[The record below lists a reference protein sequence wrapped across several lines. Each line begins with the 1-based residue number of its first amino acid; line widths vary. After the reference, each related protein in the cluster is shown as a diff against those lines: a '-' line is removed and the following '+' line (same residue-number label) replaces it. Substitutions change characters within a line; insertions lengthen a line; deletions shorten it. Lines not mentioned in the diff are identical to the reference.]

1 MTKIIKGLLVVAII
15 TTGLVAKVQDIQ
27 IWTSDNKD
35 GQITAASVEK
45 AFADAGFII
54 DGNNDMNA
62 AFKAKF
68 KGSRQDL
75 YHLFTTH
82 RPENVAA
89 LVKKYPTVGL
99 FSPMSMSFFSRTGS
113 KKFSVA
119 SLSAAGWSKIT
130 GIPADDKDLIAY
142 TDLIFE
148 VFKTAMPKGGFE
160 YVSYNIN
167 TKQGDLVTTYKLKMD
182 PNTDF
187 ITQKEEF
194 QSEIEAG
201 LETNGFVVAGFV
213 EFAEEFE
220 NAGNETYDI
229 YDAYSICKLS
239 VIYAVAE
246 KRPEAGA
253 YAPCTLYMHKAKDTN
268 TLTISF
274 PSVYNWISSM
284 DMDDQNAIDI
294 LKQAQHDFENILI
307 EATEQ

>member
-1 MTKIIKGLLVVAII
+1 MTKLIKGLLVAAML
-15 TTGLVAKVQDIQ
+15 TTGLMAKAQDIQ

-35 GQITAASVEK
+35 GKITAASVEK

-54 DGNNDMNA
+54 DGNNNMNA

-68 KGSRQDL
+68 KGTRHDL

-82 RPENVAA
+82 RSENVAK
-89 LVKKYPTVGL
+89 LVKKYPSVGL

-113 KKFSVA
+113 KKFSVS
-119 SLSAAGWSKIT
+119 SLSAAGWSKVT

-142 TDLIFE
+142 SNLVIQ

-160 YVSYNIN
+160 HVSYNIN
-167 TKQGDLVTTYKLKMD
+167 EKKGPLVTTYTYEMNPD
-182 PNTDF
+182 EDF
-187 ITQKEEF
+187 IDQKEDF
-194 QSEIEAG
+194 QAEIEGG
-201 LETNGFVVAGFV
+201 LDAMGFVVAGFV
-213 EFAEEFE
+213 EFAEEFAE
-220 NAGNETYDI
+220 AGDETYDI

-253 YAPCTLYMHKAKDTN
+253 YAPCTLYMHKAKGTN
-268 TLTISF
+268 TLTMSF

-284 DMDDQNAIDI
+284 DMDDANAIQI
-294 LKQAQHDFENILI
+294 LEDAQKDFEGILT
-307 EATEQ
+307 EATE